1 MANTRSCST
10 ADDASPKIDIEDDGT
25 IKVAAVDARQGQ
37 ARSTG
42 SRASSPS
49 RKPRRVSMK
58 AVDPETGEDISNKP
72 REEQAAPAA
81 Q

>member
-1 MANTRSCST
+1 
-10 ADDASPKIDIEDDGT
+10 
-25 IKVAAVDARQGQ
+25 
-37 ARSTG
+37 
-42 SRASSPS
+42 
-49 RKPRRVSMK
+49 MK